1 MIFTSILCITQ
12 TSDYLVVSPST
23 VVPKHLCNN
32 VHMRSFVTNYFS
44 FISPSYYIIHRA
56 LYLFFGNTCVVGY
69 MICEFCFQ
77 DGEVKL
83 QYYFKKETGSDGLK
97 CSKLSK

>member
-1 MIFTSILCITQ
+1 M
-12 TSDYLVVSPST
+12 
-23 VVPKHLCNN
+23 
-32 VHMRSFVTNYFS
+32 
-44 FISPSYYIIHRA
+44 
-56 LYLFFGNTCVVGY
+56 VGY